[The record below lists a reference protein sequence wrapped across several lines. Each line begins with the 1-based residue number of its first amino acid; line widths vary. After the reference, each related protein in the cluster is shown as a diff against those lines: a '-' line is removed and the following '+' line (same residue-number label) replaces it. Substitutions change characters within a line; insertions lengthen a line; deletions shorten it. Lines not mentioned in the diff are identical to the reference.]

1 MLPLPQM
8 PQGWG
13 AASET
18 SCMLGLWSKADT
30 TFKIFVLELLEVD

>member
-8 PQGWG
+8 PQGWS

-18 SCMLGLWSKADT
+18 SCMHGLWSKAET
-30 TFKIFVLELLEVD
+30 TYQIFALELL